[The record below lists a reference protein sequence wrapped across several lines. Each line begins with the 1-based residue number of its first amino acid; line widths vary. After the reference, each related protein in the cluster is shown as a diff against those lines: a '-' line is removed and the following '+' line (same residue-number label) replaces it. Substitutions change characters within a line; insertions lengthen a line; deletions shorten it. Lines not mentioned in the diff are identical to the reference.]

1 MSADMSSTAKVRAAL
16 QRSEMG
22 LQSEEEPVAPM
33 QRFAWGALTFLW
45 CRFTALDL
53 LRRELLLPPELALAA
68 PPPFCTMP
76 PPLPPKAAGV
86 EVAVETG
93 DEPVTSVGSSAGG
106 AVSSATTS
114 RGEVEVAYG
123 CANGRRSGVPA
134 ASPEKVMQVGLL

>member
-22 LQSEEEPVAPM
+22 LQSEEEPATPM
-33 QRFAWGALTFLW
+33 QRLAWGALAFLW
-45 CRFTALDL
+45 CRFAALDL
-53 LRRELLLPPELALAA
+53 LRRELVLPPVPALAA
-68 PPPFCTMP
+68 PPPFCKMP

-93 DEPVTSVGSSAGG
+93 DEPATSVGSSAGG
-106 AVSSATTS
+106 AVSSATAS

-123 CANGRRSGVPA
+123 CANGRCSGVRA
-134 ASPEKVMQVGLL
+134 ASPEKEVQVGLL